1 MDPLFTHGAY
11 AIKHRQ
17 HIEINSRKT
26 GIVTFHQLKRKY
38 FMEWEKLRG
47 DGMTAIKRAMNNYQ
61 SCLQT
66 NTKISKLFKKGFY
79 FLKCRF
85 SFLII
90 L

>member
-47 DGMTAIKRAMNNYQ
+47 DE
-61 SCLQT
+61 
-66 NTKISKLFKKGFY
+66 
-79 FLKCRF
+79 
-85 SFLII
+85 
-90 L
+90 